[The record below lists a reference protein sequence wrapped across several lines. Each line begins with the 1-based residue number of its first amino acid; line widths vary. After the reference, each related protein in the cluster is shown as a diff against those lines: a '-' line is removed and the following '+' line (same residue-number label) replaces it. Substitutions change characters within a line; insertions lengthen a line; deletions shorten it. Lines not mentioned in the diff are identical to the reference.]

1 MNTCTTCQH
10 VRKNGFHDARNKV
23 SFLGYLTPGIAL
35 GGTAMLPAGAS
46 LIERLEGKC
55 SLAFD
60 LLSSDRVYEHT
71 YNFFFSVVTLY
82 LSHTMHN

>member
-1 MNTCTTCQH
+1 MAFDVMQGT
-10 VRKNGFHDARNKV
+10 
-23 SFLGYLTPGIAL
+23 SFLGYLTLGVAL
-35 GGTAMLPAGAS
+35 GDQTAMLPAGAS

-60 LLSSDRVYEHT
+60 LLSSNRVYEHT
-71 YNFFFSVVTLY
+71 YNFFFSVVALY